1 MRISKLDAARQQLEV
16 ACRLVQRGESIL
28 AVHTLCGA
36 AEDILGRLAERANET
51 SMFERM
57 KAAAEDRFDRPM
69 SSKEVSDLINRTR
82 NALKHANDPSEDP
95 FNYNPDHGF
104 IMLFRALVNFQL
116 VTGGLSQVME
126 KTWELLKATH
136 PLLLPANQR
145 PHT

>member
-1 MRISKLDAARQQLEV
+1 MKISKLDAARQQLEV
-16 ACRLVQRGESIL
+16 ACRLFLQRESIL

-36 AEDILGRLAERANET
+36 AEDILGRLAVRANEK

-57 KAAAEDRFDRPM
+57 KSAAEHHFGRPM
-69 SSKEVSDLINRTR
+69 STKEVSELINGTR

-95 FNYNPDHGF
+95 FDYNPDHGF
-104 IMLFRALVNFQL
+104 VMLLRALVNFQL

-126 KTWELLKATH
+126 ETWESLKATH
-136 PLLLPANQR
+136 PLFLPPNQR